1 MPLNKLGSDHYLFT
15 NKDNQQDWMMH
26 YAEVIEPK
34 NVVTVVSD
42 LPKHSTVY
50 MDSENIR
57 VGIKYFGDILIIKS
71 LQKLQERT
79 GKNIPVAVNL

>member
-1 MPLNKLGSDHYLFT
+1 MTSNKLGSSHYLFT
-15 NKDNQQDWMMH
+15 NKDNQEDWMMH

-34 NVVTVVSD
+34 NVVTVISD
-42 LPKHSTVY
+42 LPKNSTVY
-50 MDSENIR
+50 MDTDNIE

-79 GKNIPVAVNL
+79 GKSIPVAANS